1 MEFLKVNCENDIV
14 IAHILICYHELFK
27 SGRWQMLQFAKIQRD
42 IQKKIIKNIIKQ
54 LKTFFLSLRTF
65 IKRTV

>member
-1 MEFLKVNCENDIV
+1 MEFLKVNRENDIV
-14 IAHILICYHELFK
+14 IAHILICYHERSK

-42 IQKKIIKNIIKQ
+42 IQKINQKYN
-54 LKTFFLSLRTF
+54 KTTQNFFLRLRTF